1 MKVYVAQIQVSCIRM
16 VIWSHLFKLD
26 LQPHVKNTIN
36 QTCTRQAT
44 RNTDMVHHL

>member
-26 LQPHVKNTIN
+26 LQPRVKNKPNMYKTGN
-36 QTCTRQAT
+36 KK
-44 RNTDMVHHL
+44 H